1 MTFAN
6 HAVTLEHL
14 KTHLQAQE
22 GLEFAVLVGSQA
34 NGTANA
40 QSDWDLALRWH
51 KDISAMDQLMLSEQL
66 KQTIHRE
73 LGVHPDQLDLI
84 DMAHAKLAM
93 RALVAEEGVVLAGQD
108 TLPWLNFLTLTWA
121 ELEDF
126 HWRKTHAA

>member
-6 HAVTLEHL
+6 HAAILEGLRTL
-14 KTHLQAQE
+14 LQAQE

-34 NGTANA
+34 KGTAHA
-40 QSDWDLALRWH
+40 QSDWDLALRWR
-51 KDISAMDQLMLSEQL
+51 KDISAIDQLTLGEQL
-66 KQTIHRE
+66 KQTIHRK

-84 DMAHAKLAM
+84 DIAHAKLAM
-93 RALVAEEGVVLAGQD
+93 RAVVAEEGVVLAGQD
-108 TLPWLNFLTLTWA
+108 TLPWLNFLTVTWA